1 MIKLL
6 AVICLGSLLAGIQGF
21 ADETNPGKIPEAEM
35 FPVEQSYA
43 AAASQSSNTL
53 KRRAYK
59 KVVRSSKTLLKQ
71 YPESNDRYQ
80 LLNIIF
86 KCQQN
91 LMMINNTQENRDD
104 VFATARE
111 IVKAPMEFSKIRLQP
126 DILLLRAK
134 MAAGDMTLEAR
145 LKSIKEM
152 AELYFESD
160 AEATCL
166 MHLTLIA
173 KDLEDHEVFEELKLN
188 LSSRFAQDA
197 EVVAF
202 LRERF
207 KVSKR
212 DMRFRGT
219 FRTLK
224 GKTIRFPGDLI
235 GHNYLV
241 CFWSTKTP
249 DIQKRFALIK
259 EYQEKTNGHFKIF
272 SFNLDELEDAGQ
284 SVLTANSL
292 DWKAMHLP
300 KGINSKAFLG
310 YGHAKSLYTLI
321 PCNAM
326 GYSLGKTYNSHTKH
340 ESDVDVYAILN
351 GTHYL
356 SLMQALSSG
365 HFLISES
372 DLYATGKL
380 KTIQSHF
387 PGFQHRY
394 RLKNREVLEHYQKAI
409 TLCDEFIKSNTDSE
423 DLWKVRNA
431 KIIAHLGIWKADL
444 SPDHLNLA
452 VEEAKLALAA
462 KDLTAAAKVIP
473 QFCLAK
479 NALRQ
484 DDANTNT
491 SAEAVI
497 TNFVDACGGDQA
509 TSSAYAAAVVLA
521 VDGGQDTRDLYR
533 DYRYTIL
540 DKYSDDKTI
549 LPVTSYLLKKLDA
562 KYLFQANEKRY
573 YFGYTSIYAHERS
586 ENVRHSYLHR
596 KMNYEFT
603 TVSGKKLSI
612 PDEQQYHYHLC
623 AFLDLPKNAE
633 AEAQQ
638 KELLTGLMATVGE
651 CRRKDMKLV
660 LFFLSQDTKAINDLL
675 AKYQLDCDAV
685 SLPDGIDHPILNQL
699 GIYSPEHFANT
710 SLMSPNGTFLVN
722 YSKLHHQ
729 GTVIHRHDKD
739 KNPWFNCMSSYR
751 VSTSLKN
758 LTVDHDTRMGD
769 FYYHKAQG
777 VQTALFDE
785 GSCCLFAYQRG
796 WTGCRKDC
804 CRKAISKGGV
814 CLLCNPGAKG
824 KKPIPATPNDWK
836 LAARY
841 LALTFNDNEKHV
853 QRTSQKLKVAMGKSK
868 DYKAMLAYLNEAI
881 KNHKKPYYGIYR
893 FPWEIHLERAA
904 IYDKLGEKGKAAA
917 DRKYAAELK
926 IKDDAAVAKLNKG
939 KKDAIENRKKKAADE
954 IKAAQER
961 IKKLKEAEAKNESRK
976 GE

>member
-6 AVICLGSLLAGIQGF
+6 AIICLGSLLAGIQGF
-21 ADETNPGKIPEAEM
+21 ADETNPGKIPEAAM

-134 MAAGDMTLEAR
+134 VAAGDMTLEAR

-351 GTHYL
+351 GAHYL
-356 SLMQALSSG
+356 SLMQALSCG

-409 TLCDEFIKSNTDSE
+409 TLCDEFIKTNTDSE

-444 SPDHLNLA
+444 SPDHLNMA

-462 KDLTAAAKVIP
+462 KGLTSAAKVIP

-479 NALRQ
+479 NTLRS
-484 DDANTNT
+484 DDSNPAP
-491 SAEAVI
+491 VI
-497 TNFVDACGGDQA
+497 NKFIDACGGDSA
-509 TSSAYAAAVVLA
+509 GAAAYAAAVVLT
-521 VDGGQDTRDLYR
+521 VDGGQPARDLYI

-540 DKYSDDKTI
+540 GKHAGDQTI
-549 LPVTSYLLKKLDA
+549 LPVTAYLLKPLYA
-562 KYLFQANEKRY
+562 NYLFEANEKTY
-573 YFGYTSIYAHERS
+573 YFGSTSRLARLPRRDPENKGKTNESDQYIY
-586 ENVRHSYLHR
+586 R
-596 KMNYEFT
+596 KINAEFT
-603 TVSGKKLSI
+603 TIRGEKLSI
-612 PDEQQYHYHLC
+612 PDAKQYQYHLC
-623 AFLDLPKNAE
+623 AFLDLPKNGE
-633 AEAQQ
+633 ASVKQMGLI
-638 KELLTGLMATVGE
+638 KGLTGIVGA
-651 CRRKDMKLV
+651 CRREDMKLV
-660 LFFLSQDTKAINDLL
+660 LFFLSQDTNAINEFLT
-675 AKYQLDCDAV
+675 KYRLNCEAV
-685 SLPDGIDHPILNQL
+685 SLPAGLDHPILTKL
-699 GIYSPEHFANT
+699 GIFSPEHLANT
-710 SLMSPNGTFLVN
+710 ALLGPNGDFVIN
-722 YSKLHHQ
+722 YSEMHHK
-729 GTVIHRHDKD
+729 GVGVGRDS
-739 KNPWFNCMSSYR
+739 KNLDPWFDCMSAEHIGNAVKYR
-751 VSTSLKN
+751 VCGYDAEIGNKAYDKKN
-758 LTVDHDTRMGD
+758 WPV
-769 FYYHKAQG
+769 
-777 VQTALFDE
+777 
-785 GSCCLFAYQRG
+785 
-796 WTGCRKDC
+796 
-804 CRKAISKGGV
+804 
-814 CLLCNPGAKG
+814 
-824 KKPIPATPNDWK
+824 
-836 LAARY
+836 AARH
-841 LALTFNDNEKHV
+841 LAITFKFNEKLVAPHAA
-853 QRTSQKLKVAMGKSK
+853 KLKVAMGKSK